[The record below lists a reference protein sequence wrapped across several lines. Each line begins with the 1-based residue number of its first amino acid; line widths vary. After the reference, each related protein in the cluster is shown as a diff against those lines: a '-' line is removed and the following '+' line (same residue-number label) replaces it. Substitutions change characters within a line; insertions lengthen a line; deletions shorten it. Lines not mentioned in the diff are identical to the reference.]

1 MSVTAITVTGT
12 GVAGGIDYAGTYA
25 PAGLDPVPIVIVDAM
40 VGSVVMATEEAET
53 VGAGAFSGLLTVA
66 SGTYD
71 LRAEA
76 VGGAAAESDPVVVPN
91 VGTGGITIGGPAL
104 AGTGSTAAPDDSV
117 SALTVTG
124 TGIGGGISYSGTYAP
139 GGLSPP
145 PVIIVDAMVGS
156 VVFAS
161 EEADLVGDGAFSGV
175 LLVEDGTYT
184 LRAEAIG
191 GAAAESEP
199 VTVANA
205 GTGGITIGGPVLAGT
220 GTTAA
225 PGAGAGGITIAAPSL
240 AGTGTTAAPNAGTG
254 GITIGAPVLAGTGT
268 TAAPGAGAGGV
279 VIGGPVLAGVGT
291 TMGPGVTVQP
301 PPFVVA
307 FEEKGLPVLE
317 PKDPDDVID
326 YWFDWTEPL
335 AGFPSDAIA
344 TVAWRAAPDVPAP
357 LVIGAQAAAGAA
369 LRGVFVS
376 GGAPGTE
383 YRLTCTITTVAGRT
397 LERSARLY
405 VEER

>member
-25 PAGLDPVPIVIVDAM
+25 PAGLDPVPIIIVDAM

-66 SGTYD
+66 AGTYE

-91 VGTGGITIGGPAL
+91 VGTGGVTIGGPAL
-104 AGTGSTAAPDDSV
+104 AGDDAV
-117 SALTVTG
+117 TALTVTG
-124 TGIGGGISYSGTYAP
+124 TGGGGGISYSGTYEP

-145 PVIIVDAMVGS
+145 PIIIVDAMVGS
-156 VVFAS
+156 VVMAT
-161 EEADLVGDGAFSGV
+161 EEADVVGAGAFSGL
-175 LLVEDGTYT
+175 LLVADGTYT

-191 GAAAESEP
+191 GAAVESDP

-205 GTGGITIGGPVLAGT
+205 N
-220 GTTAA
+220 
-225 PGAGAGGITIAAPSL
+225 AGGII
-240 AGTGTTAAPNAGTG
+240 
-254 GITIGAPVLAGTGT
+254 
-268 TAAPGAGAGGV
+268 
-279 VIGGPVLAGVGT
+279 IGGPVLAGVGAT
-291 TMGPGVTVQP
+291 DAPGAGAGGISIGGPVLASVGSTSGPSVTVQP
-301 PPFVVA
+301 PPFAVA
-307 FEEKGLPVLE
+307 YEEKGLPVLE
-317 PKDPDDVID
+317 PKDPGDVVD
-326 YWFDWTEPL
+326 YWFDWSDPL

-344 TVAWRAAPDVPAP
+344 TATWRATPDVVAP
-357 LVIGAQAAAGAA
+357 LVIGAQATAGDA
-369 LRGVFVS
+369 LRGVFVA

-383 YRLTCTITTVAGRT
+383 YRLTCTITTAAGRT
-397 LERSARLY
+397 LVRSARLY

>member
-25 PAGLDPVPIVIVDAM
+25 PAGLDPVPVIIVDAL
-40 VGSVVMATEEAET
+40 VGSVVLATEEAET

-66 SGTYD
+66 AGTYE

-91 VGTGGITIGGPAL
+91 VGAGGVAIGGPVL
-104 AGTGSTAAPDDSV
+104 AGTGSTAAPDDAV

-124 TGIGGGISYSGTYAP
+124 TGIGGGISYSGTYEP
-139 GGLSPP
+139 GGLAPP

-161 EEADLVGDGAFSGV
+161 EEADVVGAGAFSGV

-205 GTGGITIGGPVLAGT
+205 GTGGISIGGPALAGT

-225 PGAGAGGITIAAPSL
+225 PGAGAGGITI
-240 AGTGTTAAPNAGTG
+240 G
-254 GITIGAPVLAGTGT
+254 GPVLAGVGT
-268 TAAPGAGAGGV
+268 TAAPGAGTGGV
-279 VIGGPVLAGVGT
+279 VIAAPGLAGVGT

-357 LVIGAQAAAGAA
+357 LVIGAQAASGAA

-376 GGAPGTE
+376 GGASGTE